1 MAPII
6 PDSVEEITAQ
16 LEPGMTT
23 ILIVDDSKL
32 ARIVAGK
39 AVNAI
44 QPKWERVEANN
55 AAEAL
60 ELVGKRQIDVV
71 LLDFNMPGRNG
82 IELAGDLRRMRPSM
96 PIALLTANI
105 QNEIVAMAK
114 AVDAA
119 FVAKPV
125 TQEGLREFLVNAA
138 EALTNES
145 T

>member
-82 IELAGDLRRMRPSM
+82 IELAGELRRMRPSM

>member
-1 MAPII
+1 MATGR
-6 PDSVEEITAQ
+6 SQ
-16 LEPGMTT
+16 QC
-23 ILIVDDSKL
+23 
-32 ARIVAGK
+32 R
-39 AVNAI
+39 
-44 QPKWERVEANN
+44 
-55 AAEAL
+55 EAL

-105 QNEIVAMAK
+105 QNEVVAMAK
-114 AVDAA
+114 AVDAV

-125 TQEGLREFLVNAA
+125 TEEGLREFLVNAA